1 MGDLD
6 WPNDA
11 FDCLLL
17 YLTLSVKL
25 LGNEALHQLLL
36 SFSICFIVFYN
47 NIRALTFIFGVNFFF
62 DRLKLILFMGIG

>member
-6 WPNDA
+6 GSNDA
-11 FDCLLL
+11 CYCLLL

-36 SFSICFIVFYN
+36 SFSICFVVFDY

-62 DRLKLILFMGIG
+62 DRL